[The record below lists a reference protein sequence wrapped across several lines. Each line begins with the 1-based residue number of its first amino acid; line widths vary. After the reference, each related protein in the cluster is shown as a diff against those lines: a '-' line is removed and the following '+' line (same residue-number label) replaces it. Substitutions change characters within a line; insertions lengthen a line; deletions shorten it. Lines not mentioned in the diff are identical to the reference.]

1 MRLKIY
7 LDNCCFN
14 RPYDNQLLIRNRLE
28 TEAKLYIQESIIE
41 ENYDL
46 AWSYILDFENSRNP
60 FSDRKK
66 EISTWRTIAK
76 FQVMET
82 EKILLCAEE
91 LQKLHIKSKDAL
103 HIACAIEA
111 NCNYF
116 VTTDDKLL
124 NKNSLID
131 QIIIISPIGFIEIVE
146 E

>member
-82 EKILLCAEE
+82 
-91 LQKLHIKSKDAL
+91 
-103 HIACAIEA
+103 
-111 NCNYF
+111 
-116 VTTDDKLL
+116 
-124 NKNSLID
+124 
-131 QIIIISPIGFIEIVE
+131 
-146 E
+146 